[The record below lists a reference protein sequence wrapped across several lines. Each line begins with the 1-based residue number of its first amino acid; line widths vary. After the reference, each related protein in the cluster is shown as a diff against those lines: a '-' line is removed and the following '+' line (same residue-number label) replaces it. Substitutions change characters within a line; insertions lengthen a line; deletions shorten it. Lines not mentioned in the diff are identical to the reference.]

1 MPNHQRLRPARLAVL
16 LCLAVVLAACDVE
29 WGGADLALERPP
41 TPGDTATAP
50 KAAEDSLPALP
61 EPPMLYRVRS
71 DAGGRARISPVAL
84 IRNGGLRSIPLP
96 ADVPDRWWRRFDS
109 TFLAP
114 GQELGVR
121 RDGSRLGTVVLTAR
135 SEPSGPRCP
144 GTASGQ
150 LLLPPETRAPSTG
163 FALSPGIGSP
173 PPSLESRDLQTTGR
187 QRTFAPILAERL
199 LREAGVERHYL
210 AREADLRAAA
220 LGDSVP
226 GFAATYL
233 VADSLAPGAPA
244 GRAVSLFFLARPHP
258 SEGYVADWSVV
269 ERYESAA
276 EKAVYRHVESL
287 HLPSGRID
295 LLRRY
300 GESGIRLAAAWAAD
314 GDGGRRIRWSEAGR
328 CTGETEP

>member
-1 MPNHQRLRPARLAVL
+1 MPNHQTLPPARLAVF

-41 TPGDTATAP
+41 TPGDTAAAP
-50 KAAEDSLPALP
+50 QAAEDSLPDLP
-61 EPPMLYRVRS
+61 DPPMLYRVRS
-71 DAGGRARISPVAL
+71 DTGGRTRISPVAL

-109 TFLAP
+109 TFLAAS
-114 GQELGVR
+114 QELSLR
-121 RDGSRLGTVVLTAR
+121 RGGSRLGTVVLTAR
-135 SEPSGPRCP
+135 SEASGPRCP
-144 GTASGQ
+144 GTAAGQ
-150 LLLPPETRAPSTG
+150 LLLPPETPAPATG

-173 PPSLESRDLQTTGR
+173 TFPLGSRNLQTTGR

-210 AREADLRAAA
+210 AREADLRPAA

-269 ERYESAA
+269 ERYESG
-276 EKAVYRHVESL
+276 EGKTVYRYVESL

-295 LLRRY
+295 LLQRY
-300 GESGIRLAAAWAAD
+300 GESRTRLAAAWA
-314 GDGGRRIRWSEAGR
+314 GDGGRRVRWSEHGR
-328 CTGETEP
+328 CTGEDQP